1 MDRTEATQPR
11 RAWDQACLSRTQ
23 FAEFFQESWRTLW
36 CVAAAVLGSRDEV
49 EDVLQESALIALGKL
64 GDFDPQSN
72 FTAWMAQIVRYTAL
86 NTGRRRARRRAVASI
101 HDDLLEQP
109 AGSEHRGNG
118 SASASGKGNLP
129 GYEEA
134 FDDRLLGALKSLGET
149 PRACLLLRT
158 VEEMSYRE
166 ISEILGIP
174 EGTAMSHVHRTRQ
187 ALRER
192 LAPIPGSGSRAED
205 GS

>member
-1 MDRTEATQPR
+1 MNRTEAIQPH
-11 RAWDQACLSRTQ
+11 RARDQACLSRTQ

-49 EDVLQESALIALGKL
+49 EDVLQESALIAIGKL
-64 GDFDPQSN
+64 GDFQPETS

-86 NTGRRRARRRAVASI
+86 NTARRRARRRAVVSI

-118 SASASGKGNLP
+118 SVSASPKGNLP
-129 GYEEA
+129 AYEEA

-149 PRACLLLRT
+149 PRTCLLLRT

-192 LAPIPGSGSRAED
+192 LAPIRGSASGAED
-205 GS
+205 RS

>member
-1 MDRTEATQPR
+1 MNRIEASQPCR
-11 RAWDQACLSRTQ
+11 SRDQRCLTPSQ
-23 FAEFFQESWRTLW
+23 FAELFQESWRTLW
-36 CVAAAVLGSRDEV
+36 CVTAAVLGGHDEV
-49 EDVLQESALIALGKL
+49 EDVLQEAALIAIGKL
-64 GDFDPQSN
+64 GDFDPRTN
-72 FTAWMAQIVRYTAL
+72 FVAWMAQIVRYTAL
-86 NTGRRRARRRAVASI
+86 NTARRRARRRAVTSI

-118 SASASGKGNLP
+118 STSASGKGDLRA
-129 GYEEA
+129 YEEA
-134 FDDRLLGALKSLGET
+134 FDDRLLGALRLLDQT

-158 VEEMSYRE
+158 VEGLSYRE
-166 ISEILGIP
+166 ISDVLGIP

-192 LAPIPGSGSRAED
+192 LAPSQRSNSRAED

>member
-1 MDRTEATQPR
+1 MDRTEASRPR
-11 RAWDQACLSRTQ
+11 RARDQACLSRTK
-23 FAEFFQESWRTLW
+23 FAEFFENSWRTLW

-86 NTGRRRARRRAVASI
+86 NTARRRARRRAVASI
-101 HDDLLEQP
+101 HDDLVEQA
-109 AGSEHRGNG
+109 AGSERRGNG
-118 SASASGKGNLP
+118 FVSTSVRGDLP
-129 GYEEA
+129 VYEEA
-134 FDDRLLGALKSLGET
+134 FDDRLLGALKSLGEM

-158 VEEMSYRE
+158 VQDLSYRE
-166 ISEILGIP
+166 ISQVLGIP

-192 LAPIPGSGSRAED
+192 LAPIPGSDSRAED

>member
-1 MDRTEATQPR
+1 MDRTETAQPR
-11 RAWDQACLSRTQ
+11 RARDQACLSRTQ

-49 EDVLQESALIALGKL
+49 EDVLQEAALIGLGKL

-86 NTGRRRARRRAVASI
+86 NTARRRARRRAVVSI

-118 SASASGKGNLP
+118 STSASGKGNLP
-129 GYEEA
+129 VYEEA

-158 VEEMSYRE
+158 VEDMSYRE
-166 ISEILGIP
+166 ISQVLGIP

-192 LAPIPGSGSRAED
+192 LAPIRGSSSRAED
-205 GS
+205 RS

>member
-11 RAWDQACLSRTQ
+11 GAWDQACLSRTQ
-23 FAEFFQESWRTLW
+23 FAEFFENSWRTLW
-36 CVAAAVLGSRDEV
+36 CVAAAVLGRRDEV
-49 EDVLQESALIALGKL
+49 EDVLQESALIAIGKL
-64 GDFDPQSN
+64 ADFDPQSN

-86 NTGRRRARRRAVASI
+86 NTARRRARRRAVASI
-101 HDDLLEQP
+101 HDDLLEQ
-109 AGSEHRGNG
+109 AGSSKGRGNG
-118 SASASGKGNLP
+118 SVSTLVRGDLP
-129 GYEEA
+129 VYQEA

-192 LAPIPGSGSRAED
+192 LAPIPGSDSGAED

>member
-1 MDRTEATQPR
+1 MNRTKAVQPCR
-11 RAWDQACLSRTQ
+11 TREERCLTPSQ
-23 FAEFFQESWRTLW
+23 FAELFQESWRTLW
-36 CVAAAVLGSRDEV
+36 CVTAAILGGRDEV
-49 EDVLQESALIALGKL
+49 EDVLQEAALIAIGKL
-64 GDFDPQSN
+64 GDFDSQTN

-86 NTGRRRARRRAVASI
+86 NTARRRARRRAVVSI

-118 SASASGKGNLP
+118 SSLASGKGDL
-129 GYEEA
+129 GTYEED
-134 FDDRLLGALKSLGET
+134 FDDRLLGALTLLDQT

-158 VEEMSYRE
+158 VEGLSYRE
-166 ISEILGIP
+166 ISDVLGIP

-192 LAPIPGSGSRAED
+192 LAPSQRSNSRAED

>member
-1 MDRTEATQPR
+1 MNRIKAVQPCRTPEER
-11 RAWDQACLSRTQ
+11 CLTPSQ
-23 FAEFFQESWRTLW
+23 FAELFQESWRTLW
-36 CVAAAVLGSRDEV
+36 CVTAAVLGGRDEV
-49 EDVLQESALIALGKL
+49 EDVLQEAALIAIGKL
-64 GDFDPQSN
+64 GDFDPRTN
-72 FTAWMAQIVRYTAL
+72 FVAWMAQIVRYTAL
-86 NTGRRRARRRAVASI
+86 NTARRRARRRAVASI

-118 SASASGKGNLP
+118 SASASGNGNLQA
-129 GYEEA
+129 YEEA
-134 FDDRLLGALKSLGET
+134 FDDRLLGALRLLDQT

-158 VEEMSYRE
+158 VEGLSYRE
-166 ISEILGIP
+166 ISDVLGIP

-192 LAPIPGSGSRAED
+192 LAPSQRSNSRAED

>member
-1 MDRTEATQPR
+1 MNRTKAVQPCR
-11 RAWDQACLSRTQ
+11 TRDQQCLTPSQ
-23 FAEFFQESWRTLW
+23 FADLFQESWRTLW
-36 CVAAAVLGSRDEV
+36 CVAAAVLGGRDEV
-49 EDVLQESALIALGKL
+49 EDVLQETALIAIGKL
-64 GDFDPQSN
+64 GDFDPQTS

-86 NTGRRRARRRAVASI
+86 NTARRRVRRRAVTSI

-109 AGSEHRGNG
+109 AGSEYRGNG

-129 GYEEA
+129 AYEEA
-134 FDDRLLGALKSLGET
+134 FDDRLLGALKSLGVT

-166 ISEILGIP
+166 ISKILGIP

-192 LAPIPGSGSRAED
+192 LAPIRGSDSRAED

>member
-1 MDRTEATQPR
+1 M
-11 RAWDQACLSRTQ
+11 
-23 FAEFFQESWRTLW
+23 
-36 CVAAAVLGSRDEV
+36 V
-49 EDVLQESALIALGKL
+49 
-64 GDFDPQSN
+64 
-72 FTAWMAQIVRYTAL
+72 
-86 NTGRRRARRRAVASI
+86 SI

-118 SASASGKGNLP
+118 SPSASGKGNLP
-129 GYEEA
+129 VYEEA
-134 FDDRLLGALKSLGET
+134 FDDRLLGALKTLGET

-192 LAPIPGSGSRAED
+192 LAPIRGSNSRAED

>member
-1 MDRTEATQPR
+1 MNRTEAIQPH
-11 RAWDQACLSRTQ
+11 RAQDQACLSHTQ

-49 EDVLQESALIALGKL
+49 EDVLQESALIAIGKL
-64 GDFDPQSN
+64 GDFDPQTS

-86 NTGRRRARRRAVASI
+86 NAARRRARRRAVVSI

-118 SASASGKGNLP
+118 SASASRKGNLP
-129 GYEEA
+129 AYEEA

-192 LAPIPGSGSRAED
+192 LAPIRGSVSRAED
-205 GS
+205 RS

>member
-1 MDRTEATQPR
+1 MDRTEASQPCR
-11 RAWDQACLSRTQ
+11 TRDQRCLTPSQ
-23 FAEFFQESWRTLW
+23 FAELFQESWRTLW
-36 CVAAAVLGSRDEV
+36 CVTAAVLGGRDEV
-49 EDVLQESALIALGKL
+49 EDVLQEAALIAIGKL
-64 GDFDPQSN
+64 GDFDPQTN
-72 FTAWMAQIVRYTAL
+72 FAAWMAQIVRYTAL
-86 NTGRRRARRRAVASI
+86 NTARRRARRRAVVSI

-129 GYEEA
+129 AYEEA

-174 EGTAMSHVHRTRQ
+174 VGTAMSHVHRTRQ

-192 LAPIPGSGSRAED
+192 LAPIRGSDSRAED

>member
-1 MDRTEATQPR
+1 MDRIEASQPCR
-11 RAWDQACLSRTQ
+11 TPEQRCLTPSQ
-23 FAEFFQESWRTLW
+23 FAELFQESWRTLW
-36 CVAAAVLGSRDEV
+36 CVTVAVLGGRDEV
-49 EDVLQESALIALGKL
+49 EDVLQEAALIAIGKL
-64 GDFDPQSN
+64 GDFDPQTN
-72 FTAWMAQIVRYTAL
+72 FAAWMAQIVRYTAL
-86 NTGRRRARRRAVASI
+86 NTARRRARRRAVVSI

-118 SASASGKGNLP
+118 STSASRKGNLP
-129 GYEEA
+129 AYEEA

-158 VEEMSYRE
+158 VQDMSYRE
-166 ISEILGIP
+166 ISQVLGIP

-192 LAPIPGSGSRAED
+192 LAPIPGSNSRAED

>member
-11 RAWDQACLSRTQ
+11 GAWDQACLSRAQ
-23 FAEFFQESWRTLW
+23 FAEFFENSWRTLW
-36 CVAAAVLGSRDEV
+36 CVAAAVLGSREEA
-49 EDVLQESALIALGKL
+49 EDVLQELALIALGKL

-86 NTGRRRARRRAVASI
+86 NTARRRARRRAVASI
-101 HDDLLEQP
+101 HDDLLEQA
-109 AGSEHRGNG
+109 AGPKDRGNG
-118 SASASGKGNLP
+118 SVSTSGPGDLP
-129 GYEEA
+129 VYEEA

-192 LAPIPGSGSRAED
+192 LAPIPGSNSVAED
-205 GS
+205 ES

>member
-1 MDRTEATQPR
+1 MDRTETAQPR
-11 RAWDQACLSRTQ
+11 RARDRACLSRTQ

-49 EDVLQESALIALGKL
+49 EDVLQEAALIAFGKL
-64 GDFDPQSN
+64 GDFDPQTN
-72 FTAWMAQIVRYTAL
+72 FAAWMAQIVRYTAL
-86 NTGRRRARRRAVASI
+86 NTARRRARRQAVVSI

-129 GYEEA
+129 AYEEA

-192 LAPIPGSGSRAED
+192 LAPIRGSNSRAED